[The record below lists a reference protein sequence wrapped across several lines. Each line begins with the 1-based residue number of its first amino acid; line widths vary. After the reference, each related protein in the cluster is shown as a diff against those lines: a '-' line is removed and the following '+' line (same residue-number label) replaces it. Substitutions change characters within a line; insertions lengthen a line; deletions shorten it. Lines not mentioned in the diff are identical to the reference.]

1 MFNGRLKAGFSKL
14 SCTSQDGTGGV
25 RSGVPRALL
34 IRHHMERH
42 ESGRISATLAT
53 RVGDDADPTQ
63 IADAIIS
70 TWDAVNDALSPII
83 GRGGVAA
90 LYNRSLHLTGL
101 DYPWLADVSRGA
113 QTTMDLVGLK
123 AALSRQTSAN
133 ATAGGTAVL
142 QTFYELLCR
151 LVGPSLTDRLLR
163 STWAPF

>member
-1 MFNGRLKAGFSKL
+1 MFNGRLKALESP
-14 SCTSQDGTGGV
+14 CTSQDGTGGV
-25 RSGVPRALL
+25 RSGAPSALL
-34 IRHHMERH
+34 IRHHMESQ
-42 ESGRISATLAT
+42 ESGRISATLT
-53 RVGDDADPTQ
+53 TLVGGDADPTQ
-63 IADAIIS
+63 IADAIVC

-101 DYPWLADVSRGA
+101 HYPWLADMSRGA
-113 QTTMDLVGLK
+113 ETTMDLVALK
-123 AALSRQTSAN
+123 AALSRQTCAN

-142 QTFYELLCR
+142 QTFYELLSR

>member
-1 MFNGRLKAGFSKL
+1 MTR
-14 SCTSQDGTGGV
+14 D
-25 RSGVPRALL
+25 
-34 IRHHMERH
+34 HMESQ
-42 ESGRISATLAT
+42 ESGRISATLT
-53 RVGDDADPTQ
+53 TLVGDDADATQ

-70 TWDAVNDALSPII
+70 TWDAVNDALGPII

-90 LYNRSLHLTGL
+90 LYNRSLHLAGL
-101 DYPWLADVSRGA
+101 HYPWLAAISRGA
-113 QTTMDLVGLK
+113 QTTMDLVALK

-142 QTFYELLCR
+142 QTFYELLSR